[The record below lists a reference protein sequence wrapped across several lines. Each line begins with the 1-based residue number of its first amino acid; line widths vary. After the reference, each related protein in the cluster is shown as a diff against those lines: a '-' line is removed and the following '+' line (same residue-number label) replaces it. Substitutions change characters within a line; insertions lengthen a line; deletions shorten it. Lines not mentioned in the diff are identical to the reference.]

1 MRITTSALFG
11 LAVLTAAMPGVARG
25 QAAPPPAATETV
37 ATAIPGVVAAGTK
50 IEVIKSGFTGTEG
63 PIGLPDG
70 SLIFTETQA
79 NRITRIDKD
88 TGATTTFLENTNGSN
103 GLGWDAKGRLISVQT
118 TPGAARIGVIYPKGA
133 EATITDNYDGKPYGR
148 PNDLVVS
155 KSGGIYF
162 SEPGPNATPGQPP
175 PTPALPPAVYFVPP
189 GGKAVQI
196 TTAIE
201 RPNGVVLSPDEKTLY
216 VNNTNGEYITAFD
229 VAADGKPGNPRNFAK
244 YPTVTK
250 TPAGQPNSGADGLA
264 VDADGRVYCASR
276 RRHPRLQPEGRAPGH
291 HPRLAAAA
299 EPRVRRRRQEN
310 ALHGRPRVGVQGAS
324 AGGGLRGAGEIGE
337 DKRQKAK
344 GRRQKGRSK
353 KSRRRRGLNTLF
365 IREALETMGVT
376 KPTHSFWRVSR
387 MRIHGNAKTNVYQRQ
402 LLIRRVRQ
410 RGLDAA
416 AGGRGGRR
424 ERADGRQMA
433 GPCARRPWRIGRRA
447 RERQPRRTSVTREAA
462 IVALR
467 RTRATAWEIS
477 RGAPACRARP

>member
-11 LAVLTAAMPGVARG
+11 LAVLTAAMPGMAWG

-196 TTAIE
+196 TTTIE
-201 RPNGVVLSPDEKTLY
+201 RPNGIVLSPDEKTLY

-229 VAADGKPGNPRNFAK
+229 VAADGKPSNPRNFAK

-250 TPAGQPNSGADGLA
+250 TPAGLPNSGSDGLA
-264 VDADGRVYCASR
+264 VDADGRVYCASLGGI
-276 RRHPRLQPEGRAPGH
+276 HVFSPKGEHLGTIPVSLQPQNLAFAGADKKTLYMVGRGSAFKV
-291 HPRLAAAA
+291 RLLAA
-299 EPRVRRRRQEN
+299 
-310 ALHGRPRVGVQGAS
+310 G
-324 AGGGLRGAGEIGE
+324 
-337 DKRQKAK
+337 
-344 GRRQKGRSK
+344 
-353 KSRRRRGLNTLF
+353 F
-365 IREALETMGVT
+365 
-376 KPTHSFWRVSR
+376 
-387 MRIHGNAKTNVYQRQ
+387 
-402 LLIRRVRQ
+402 
-410 RGLDAA
+410 
-416 AGGRGGRR
+416 GGRGK
-424 ERADGRQMA
+424 
-433 GPCARRPWRIGRRA
+433 
-447 RERQPRRTSVTREAA
+447 
-462 IVALR
+462 
-467 RTRATAWEIS
+467 
-477 RGAPACRARP
+477 